1 MSCSLV
7 NLKCLEAGL
16 KSNNNKTVEILIRN
30 KNWKNLFT
38 DSDPKKLEQIYAD
51 LIDTMPDNMELVL
64 DKLYDVE
71 NQKYDFKLID
81 LPIYNTIKNHP
92 LYHIS
97 KSNDERLL
105 AHNSVKILIELKSK
119 YFPRLAFFWDLFL
132 YVLYAVFLSF
142 YHLVYQIQVNQ
153 FSENETDGNSSNSN
167 SSFENISNKK
177 IFFLKDINFI
187 INIYLF
193 NFVFYLIIFLITIL
207 LSKEMYQMIT
217 NGLFDYFS
225 SVDNWFQL
233 TTLICA
239 IISIFPLVDSSVQI
253 ASGSFSVLFAWVST
267 SLFFQNLQIF
277 GLGRYIVAFRKTIQ
291 NSFKFMPFFLII
303 CVGFF
308 FAYKIGD
315 KLEYRQ
321 NILPNEYD
329 PKSSNFLGIITM
341 MIGDLRIPD
350 FDSSN
355 PQNHF
360 EDLFKFKN
368 IYKSVMFLFFVFLM
382 CIIILSLFE
391 GIAVGEIK
399 IVLDKAQFQIIEASI
414 LNALY
419 IQMVCYYMYRLINK
433 NTNKEPTFMTFG
445 EFNYKTNEK
454 TGKKYVEAIKKID
467 KNCQLLLIRLNNLTS
482 QLNEQ
487 VTQVGVIRKNVI
499 KF

>member
-1 MSCSLV
+1 
-7 NLKCLEAGL
+7 LETGL

-38 DSDPKKLEQIYAD
+38 DSNQNKLEQIYAK
-51 LIDTMPDNMELVL
+51 LIDIMPENMELVL
-64 DKLYDVE
+64 DKLYDIE
-71 NQKYDFKLID
+71 NQKYDFSLID
-81 LPIYNTIKNHP
+81 LPVYNTIKNHP

-97 KSNDERLL
+97 QSNDERLL
-105 AHNSVKILIELKSK
+105 AHHSVKILIQLKSK
-119 YFPRLAFFWDLFL
+119 YFPRIAFFWDLFL

-142 YHLVYQIQVNQ
+142 YHLVYQIQLYESQN
-153 FSENETDGNSSNSN
+153 FFNSTFKS
-167 SSFENISNKK
+167 SSFETNSNKT
-177 IFFLKDINFI
+177 IYFLKDINI
-187 INIYLF
+187 IVNIYLL
-193 NFVFYLIIFLITIL
+193 NFSFSLIVVLITIL
-207 LSKEMYQMIT
+207 LSKEIYQMIT
-217 NGLFDYFS
+217 DGLFDYLS

-239 IISIFPLVDSSVQI
+239 IISMLPLIDSSVQI

-315 KLEYRQ
+315 KLEYRK
-321 NILPNEYD
+321 NILSNEYD

-341 MIGDLRIPD
+341 MIGDLQIPD
-350 FDSSN
+350 FDSSSPHN
-355 PQNHF
+355 F

-368 IYKSVMFLFFVFLM
+368 VYKSIMFLFFVFLM

-399 IVLDKAQFQIIEASI
+399 IVLDKAQYQIIEASI

-419 IQMVCYYMYRLINK
+419 IQMLCYYVYRFFNK
-433 NTNKEPTFMTFG
+433 KTKKEPTFMSFG
-445 EFNYKTNEK
+445 EYNYKMNVK
-454 TGKKYVEAIKKID
+454 TGKNYVEAIKKID
-467 KNCQLLLIRLNNLTS
+467 KNCQLLLIRLNNLTAKMD
-482 QLNEQ
+482 EQ
-487 VTQVGVIRKNVI
+487 VTQIGFLRKNI
-499 KF
+499 INF